1 MLSRILIVGLGS
13 IGKRHLKIAREL
25 YPEIEIAVF
34 RHKTGKICP
43 KGANFVFSNISDAKK
58 FNPDIVVISNP
69 ASKHIEV
76 AKVFAQV
83 GAHLFIEKP
92 LSISSEGV
100 LDLLK
105 MCNEKNVKLI
115 TGYNLRFSKSLRKF
129 KSLVDQGYIGD
140 IWTIRCEVGHYLP
153 YWRKT
158 DDYTKSVT
166 AKRDL
171 GGGVLLE
178 LSHEIDYIN
187 WIFGKILWVQGHL
200 SNQSNLKMDVEDS
213 ANLIFGLSGKKSG
226 RIITAALNMDCIR
239 RDRTRVCIVIGESG
253 SLKWDGV
260 RNCVESWSND
270 SKEWEEVY
278 CDISSIDE
286 TYYSEWADFI
296 SAIDNNRDPLVNG
309 EEALKVLNIIEASK
323 KSSDDR
329 KLIDV
334 EYLKY

>member
-25 YPEIEIAVF
+25 YPEIDIAVF
-34 RHKTGKICP
+34 RHRIDEVCP
-43 KGANFVFSNISDAKK
+43 EGANFIFSSISDAKK

-69 ASKHIEV
+69 ASNHIEV
-76 AKVFAQV
+76 AKVFAQI

-100 LDLLK
+100 PDLLT
-105 MCNEKNVKLI
+105 MCNEKNVKLL

-129 KSLVDQGYIGD
+129 KSLIDNGFIGD

-153 YWRKT
+153 YWRKSS
-158 DDYTKSVT
+158 DYTKSVS
-166 AKRDL
+166 AQKDL

-226 RIITAALNMDCIR
+226 KVITASLNLDCIR
-239 RDRTRVCIVIGESG
+239 RDRTRVCVVIGESG

-260 RNCVESWSND
+260 RNCVESWPSD
-270 SKEWEEVY
+270 SKEWKEVY
-278 CDISSIDE
+278 SDISSIDE
-286 TYYSEWADFI
+286 TYYAEWADFI
-296 SAIDNNRDPLVNG
+296 SSIDNNCDPLVNG
-309 EEALKVLNIIEASK
+309 DEALKVLNVIEAAK
-323 KSSDDR
+323 KSSDIR

-334 EYLKY
+334 EYAKN